1 MREPSVTIVVSTL
14 KNHST
19 ILKCVES
26 LLSQTY
32 YNCRIYITSADD
44 KTTQLLEPFRDKIR
58 LEQVNLSLPA
68 AYNHMLESIDTEYI
82 AFTDGDCVLDEHWL
96 QHLMSGFETGVSA
109 TGGWVGTPPDVNK
122 LQSMIGRDL
131 ENKYNHLSRYT
142 RKLPTMSLC
151 VPTAIVKQ
159 LKFDESLPVG
169 QDTDFCYRLPG
180 KIRYV
185 AEAKLWH
192 HHRATWWSYFNQ
204 QYKNAKY
211 AVILFNKNRH
221 MATKGDGITNK
232 VMMVQ
237 PFLMLLSMIPIVGYF
252 TFFALMMIWSWE
264 ARKITKV
271 RNEFMYAWLLL
282 YPTRAMAYLLGLIM
296 GTVKVITKK

>member
-1 MREPSVTIVVSTL
+1 
-14 KNHST
+14 
-19 ILKCVES
+19 
-26 LLSQTY
+26 
-32 YNCRIYITSADD
+32 
-44 KTTQLLEPFRDKIR
+44 
-58 LEQVNLSLPA
+58 
-68 AYNHMLESIDTEYI
+68 
-82 AFTDGDCVLDEHWL
+82 
-96 QHLMSGFETGVSA
+96 MSGFETGVSA
-109 TGGWVGTPPDVNK
+109 TGGWVGTPPGVNK
-122 LQSMIGRDL
+122 LQEMIGRDL
-131 ENKYNHLSRYT
+131 QNKYDHLSRYT

-151 VPTAIVKQ
+151 VPTSIVKQ

-211 AVILFNKNRH
+211 AVVLFNKNRH

-232 VMMVQ
+232 IMMVQ
-237 PFLMLLSMIPIVGYF
+237 PFLMLLSIIPVVWYF
-252 TFFALMMIWSWE
+252 SLPVLMMIWAWE

-271 RNEFMYAWLLL
+271 RNELLYAWLLM

-296 GTVKVITKK
+296 GIVKVVTKR